1 MFNYSW
7 EKVLFYQFLD
17 TNAALLMHSEFIL
30 KRSTS
35 KVIIFVLDG
44 EKYHYSTRILQ
55 AVTNDGA
62 TRNVYLGN
70 LSPLDISEEE
80 IINDLSIYGPI
91 ECIKTIQK
99 RVLHL
104 FIFLVLPRLFV
115 VLIIYN
121 QKNILKYIMVKIV
134 VHLLLK
140 LNNIM
145 LLNI

>member
-1 MFNYSW
+1 MVQLN
-7 EKVLFYQFLD
+7 VLKLF
-17 TNAALLMHSEFIL
+17 
-30 KRSTS
+30 
-35 KVIIFVLDG
+35 
-44 EKYHYSTRILQ
+44 
-55 AVTNDGA
+55 
-62 TRNVYLGN
+62 
-70 LSPLDISEEE
+70 
-80 IINDLSIYGPI
+80 
-91 ECIKTIQK
+91 QK